1 MLCLCQLYQ
10 VCCLLGCDIVM
21 CVNFHSDDSVT
32 SLLDI
37 VDEVESLHN
46 YSHNSNSAP
55 KQQSWSLAETSLSA
69 KPTVGSWSESDSLEE
84 SRVLEDVF
92 FVK

>member
-1 MLCLCQLYQ
+1 MITVLLCL
-10 VCCLLGCDIVM
+10 
-21 CVNFHSDDSVT
+21 HSDDSVT

-46 YSHNSNSAP
+46 GTANTTSAT
-55 KQQSWSLAETSLSA
+55 KQQSKASGDVSLTGKQPNS
-69 KPTVGSWSESDSLEE
+69 SWSELDMSDSLEE